1 MNLPNLLKKT
11 YDHINM
17 GIFLIPQNNGNI
29 FFDDE
34 IKINV

>member
-1 MNLPNLLKKT
+1 MDLKKT

-29 FFDDE
+29 LIENE
-34 IKINV
+34 IKIHD